1 MCATYG
7 QRAYSG
13 KMKPTDCLAALAEL
27 ALRRLPPDSGRIAQS
42 AEPVPGLTLLHYPV
56 KTSFEASVYEP
67 VVCLIVQGKKETVLG
82 GRQLSADTGSCLL
95 VSHDL
100 PVLSRVVR
108 APYVALLLDVDVAL
122 LRGLYEE
129 VAETLIAS
137 ESGRALEVHAA
148 APELLDAFHRY
159 LSLAD
164 SPADAKVLGPLI
176 RKELHYRLLTAP
188 FGGMLRSL
196 VRHDSH
202 ESAIARAIAHIRQD
216 YRGGIAVPELA
227 RRVGMSTSAF
237 HKHFKAVTDVSPLQY
252 QKDLRLLAA
261 RRLLTEG
268 TSVSEAAFGVGY
280 ESLSQF
286 SREYAR
292 KFGVQPRKDH
302 AKLAG

>member
-1 MCATYG
+1 
-7 QRAYSG
+7 
-13 KMKPTDCLAALAEL
+13 MKLTHDLQALADL
-27 ALRRLPPDSGRIAQS
+27 ALQHFPDKSDKLAHS
-42 AEPVPGLTLLHYPV
+42 VEPVPGLKLLRCPV
-56 KTSFEASVYEP
+56 KTSFKASVYEP
-67 VVCLIVQGKKETVLG
+67 VVCLIVQGKKETLLG
-82 GRQLSADTGSCLL
+82 GRQLTADTGACLL

-108 APYVALLLDVDVAL
+108 APYLALLLDVELAL

-129 VAETLIAS
+129 LADTLLNS

-148 APELLDAFHRY
+148 GPHLLDAFQRY
-159 LSLAD
+159 LALAG

-176 RKELHYRLLTAP
+176 RRELHYRLLTAP

-202 ESAIARAIAHIRQD
+202 ESAIARAIAQIRQD
-216 YRGGIAVPELA
+216 YRGELTIPA
-227 RRVGMSTSAF
+227 LAKRVGMSTSSF

-252 QKDLRLLAA
+252 QKDLRLLDA

-268 TSVSEAAFGVGY
+268 ATVSDAAFGVGY

-292 KFGVQPRKDH
+292 KFGIQPRKEH